1 MMALNQQE
9 QRLVDLFRKLPAD
22 AAREVED
29 FTAFV
34 AARRLPWSYKDP
46 ASVERSLDLMLGDAV
61 AMGEFKAI
69 SQEFEAAEGDGLE
82 TY

>member
-1 MMALNQQE
+1 MALNPQE

-34 AARRLPWSYKDP
+34 AARRVAWSYKDP
-46 ASVERSLDLMLGDAV
+46 ASVGRSLDLMLADEETMKEFHAISD
-61 AMGEFKAI
+61 EFKVT
-69 SQEFEAAEGDGLE
+69 EGDGLE